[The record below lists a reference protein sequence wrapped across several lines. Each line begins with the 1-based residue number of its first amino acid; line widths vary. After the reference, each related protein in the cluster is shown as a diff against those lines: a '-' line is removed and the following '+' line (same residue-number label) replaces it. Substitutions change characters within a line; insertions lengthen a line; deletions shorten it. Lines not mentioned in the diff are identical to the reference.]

1 MKQTQ
6 ILITGIEYKV
16 KKLAEQKRLLFEE
29 NTKLKDEIER
39 LNLEIDKKDTDIN
52 DLKEKIKTLGLSKS
66 LVSKQDKKEIHQ
78 RIDDL
83 VREIDKSISVINSL
97 NK

>member
-16 KKLAEQKRLLFEE
+16 KKLAEQKSLLFEE

>member
-16 KKLAEQKRLLFEE
+16 KKLAEQKSLLLEE
-29 NTKLKDEIER
+29 NKKLKDEIER
-39 LNLEIDKKDTDIN
+39 LHIEINKKDTDIN